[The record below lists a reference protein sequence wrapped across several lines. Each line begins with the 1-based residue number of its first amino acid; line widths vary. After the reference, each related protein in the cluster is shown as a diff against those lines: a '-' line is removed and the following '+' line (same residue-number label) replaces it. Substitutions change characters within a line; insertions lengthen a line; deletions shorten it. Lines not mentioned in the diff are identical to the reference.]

1 MLSAKIFSVSEVWEV
16 VIPLRFPEVLF
27 IIIIGVLLTLAY
39 STPLQW

>member
-27 IIIIGVLLTLAY
+27 IIIGVLLTLAY